1 MANARFNIYIYIYIY
16 LYWALVKAI
25 ICFFLKTRPSYVQ
38 SRNIMFTI
46 LLKKR
51 S

>member
-1 MANARFNIYIYIYIY
+1 MANDRLYIYIYI
-16 LYWALVKAI
+16 YWALVKAI

-38 SRNIMFTI
+38 SRNIMFTN